1 MRLLRSPLLVLTCLG
16 LLVSQL
22 SGLHMHVDMEGYAGP
37 PQFTHV
43 HQTGAPASDLPL
55 GENAA
60 DIDHDHPSDPGHEGE
75 RDISIME
82 LGGAGVSKVLIFF
95 AWFCLILLVIPERD
109 GRIPLPTT
117 TPRTK
122 TRRERWRPPLRA
134 PPLLSAR

>member
-1 MRLLRSPLLVLTCLG
+1 MRLARSSLLILTCLG

-22 SGLHMHVDMEGYAGP
+22 SGLHMHVDMEGYAGAP
-37 PQFTHV
+37 HATHV
-43 HQTGAPASDLPL
+43 HETDLPVPDLQL
-55 GENAA
+55 GGN
-60 DIDHDHPSDPGHEGE
+60 DGDVDHHHPSDPGHEGE

-95 AWFCLILLVIPERD
+95 AWFCLVLLVIPKRD
-109 GRIPLPTT
+109 GRIPLPAT

-134 PPLLSAR
+134 PPLPSAH